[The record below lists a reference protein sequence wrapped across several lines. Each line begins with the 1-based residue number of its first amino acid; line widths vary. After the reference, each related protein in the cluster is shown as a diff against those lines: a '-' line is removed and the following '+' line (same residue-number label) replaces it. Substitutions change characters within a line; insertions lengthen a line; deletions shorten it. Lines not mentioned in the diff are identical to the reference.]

1 MGYRVNIRFRTRF
14 SIEQIFFVAQVTVA
28 LGLCFVAILLLGRGT
43 TAGFD
48 ARISKGVV
56 KDFGRML
63 TGPLAL
69 RENEKSPLAI
79 SLEQKLMFVAQ
90 SVRPD
95 MEGERVLKIGVM
107 DSDVER
113 VVKEGEAVRCNLDVH
128 DGGAV
133 RSVEFSD
140 EGDTEMAVQ
149 VADGKSLFL
158 RMKQGTG
165 ESMDLVLQARGAGA
179 SGKVPGGLSGAK
191 MWGEDLFFQKYGGAR
206 YRPMGKKVQVEIEGK
221 YVVYL
226 EEGDFLTFREGKW
239 DVVELESAR
248 KTDPLA
254 KVVHIGNGL
263 ELEAWDGKGF
273 SLFQAKFERERAQAL
288 RFDPQQVIQEAKMR
302 TSRQVSCKIGKQ
314 RMTLQASD
322 WLLKR
327 KESWHKLRSKDEI
340 DAFLNH
346 ELRGE
351 LLVID
356 SIDKSGLVRG
366 NYFNEMR
373 TKVQP
378 LSFRAASSNNKK
390 GRK

>member
-1 MGYRVNIRFRTRF
+1 MMNIRFRTRF
-14 SIEQIFFVAQVTVA
+14 SIEQVFFIAQIAVAT
-28 LGLCFVAILLLGRGT
+28 GLLLVVILLLGHGRRE
-43 TAGFD
+43 GFD
-48 ARISKGVV
+48 ARVSKDVV
-56 KDFGRML
+56 KDFSRML
-63 TGPLAL
+63 SGPLAL
-69 RENEKSPLAI
+69 RENAKSPLAI

-95 MEGERVLKIGVM
+95 MEGDRVLKIGVM
-107 DSDVER
+107 GSDVER
-113 VVKEGEAVRCNLDVH
+113 VVKEGEAIRCNLGIH
-128 DGGAV
+128 EGGGV
-133 RSVEFSD
+133 ESVEFSD

-149 VADGKSLFL
+149 VADGKSLYL
-158 RMKQGTG
+158 QVKRAAG
-165 ESMDLVLQARGAGA
+165 EVMDLVLNARGIAKG
-179 SGKVPGGLSGAK
+179 GKVPGGLSCAK

-206 YRPMGKKVQVEIEGK
+206 YRPMGKKVQVEVDGK

-226 EEGDFLTFREGKW
+226 AEGDFLTFQDGKW
-239 DVVELESAR
+239 CLVELGEAP
-248 KTDPLA
+248 KAAPLA
-254 KVVHIGNGL
+254 KVVSMGNGL

-273 SLFQAKFERERAQAL
+273 SLFQAKLERERGKAL

-314 RMTLQASD
+314 RMTLQGGD

-327 KESWHKLRSKDEI
+327 KDSWHKLRSKDEI

-373 TKVQP
+373 TEVQP

>member
-1 MGYRVNIRFRTRF
+1 MMNIRFRTRF
-14 SIEQIFFVAQVTVA
+14 SVEQVFFVAQIAVA
-28 LGLCFVAILLLGRGT
+28 IGLCFVALLLLGGRR
-43 TAGFD
+43 ADGFE
-48 ARISKGVV
+48 ARVSKEQV

-69 RENEKSPLAI
+69 KENAKSPLAI
-79 SLEQKLMFVAQ
+79 SLEQKLLFMAQ

-107 DSDVER
+107 GSDVER
-113 VVKEGEAVRCNLDVH
+113 VVKEGETIRCKLDVH
-128 DGGAV
+128 EGGGI
-133 RSVEFSD
+133 RSVEFFD

-158 RMKQGTG
+158 RVKQGAD
-165 ESMDLVLQARGAGA
+165 EAMDLVLNARGAGA
-179 SGKVPGGLSGAK
+179 SGKVPGALSGAK
-191 MWGEDLFFQKYGGAR
+191 LWGEDLFFQKYGGASF
-206 YRPMGKKVQVEIEGK
+206 RPMGKKAQVEIDGK

-226 EEGDFLTFREGKW
+226 AEGDFLTFREGKW
-239 DVVELESAR
+239 SVVDLGEAR

-254 KVVHIGNGL
+254 KVVAVGNGL

-273 SLFQAKFERERAQAL
+273 SLFRAKLERERGQAL
-288 RFDPQQVIQEAKMR
+288 RFDAQQVMQEAKMR

-314 RMTLQASD
+314 RMTLQGAD

-327 KESWHKLRSKDEI
+327 KENWHKLRSKDEI

-351 LLVID
+351 LCVID

-373 TKVQP
+373 TDVQP
-378 LSFRAASSNNKK
+378 FSFRAASSNNKK